1 MSNLTRLPLLV
12 TLTVR
17 CYAIQVVTSQSLFSL
32 AALKM
37 TRLRRRNCHTV
48 LFAQVTCAWLFLQLL
63 PVSAATQLPFS
74 VPLRL
79 SSGKIVEFSTRYYEV
94 ELVFPFED
102 QKQRAAARKL
112 AGDSTRI
119 CKALGDCGATPSFL
133 VTIKR
138 GTDPVVRE
146 EKVPVGTNGFSAT
159 AFYRVILKTALKP
172 GHYDIK
178 VEVIYSPTELADYNA
193 MIQFTTDA
201 RSSDLEN

>member
-1 MSNLTRLPLLV
+1 
-12 TLTVR
+12 
-17 CYAIQVVTSQSLFSL
+17 
-32 AALKM
+32 
-37 TRLRRRNCHTV
+37 
-48 LFAQVTCAWLFLQLL
+48 LQLL

-79 SSGKIVEFSTRYYEV
+79 SSGKIVEFSVELTRTRYYEV

-159 AFYRVILKTALKP
+159 AFSRVILKTALKP